1 LPDDPLWIS
10 GNASLLQQAFLNLFL
25 NGIKAMPDGGKLHVS
40 VEKAGQEVVISVA
53 DTGHGISKEDMDKIF
68 DPFYTTAPVGKG
80 TGLGLSICYS
90 IVKQHS
96 GAIEVES
103 AEGKGS
109 AFTVRLPITQTLL
122 STAQEI

>member
-1 LPDDPLWIS
+1 
-10 GNASLLQQAFLNLFL
+10 
-25 NGIKAMPDGGKLHVS
+25 MPDGGKLHVS

-122 STAQEI
+122 STAREI